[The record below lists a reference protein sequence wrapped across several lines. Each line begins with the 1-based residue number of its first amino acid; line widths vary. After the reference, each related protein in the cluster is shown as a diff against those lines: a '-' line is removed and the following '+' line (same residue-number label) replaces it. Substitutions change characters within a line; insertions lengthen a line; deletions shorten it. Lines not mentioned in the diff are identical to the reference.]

1 MVKRYKT
8 FDPQLVVVEHTTG
21 SAVVL
26 TNEAKLSLYKKSQ
39 KSGISTDILEEV
51 YVRGYSIWNES
62 FGQTPEQFA
71 FDRVNS
77 FVAGGFAAQL
87 DDDLIEAYFSQTK
100 PNQGFEHKGKVIGAI
115 SKSADG
121 YISRRRKDPD
131 KPTSVH
137 LMQKHKTR
145 EDAEKHLIS
154 KSGLG
159 EELSEKRG
167 LWDNI
172 HAKQN
177 RIKNGSG
184 EHMRK
189 PGSEGAPT
197 AAALKN
203 SQNEAF
209 SPEYLKQG
217 RSFLKLKR
225 AKAKASTN
233 PQPKISS
240 SDADDLVKQYLAKG
254 GQIKKTN
261 EERIPM
267 KLSVIKEAV
276 AKFRKKKGFVNSE
289 TSEKQSSNPNDSESR
304 FDGTTSAKNVYT
316 RETPGQKLK
325 EEVDYDKLDK
335 KVDGL
340 IAATKKPD
348 VTTSKG
354 SADER
359 RVFTSAGEVRKL
371 DVKDP
376 DGKVKTA
383 SVVEPNMT
391 TKKTQKS
398 PLLNTVRKVIN
409 K

>member
-1 MVKRYKT
+1 MK
-8 FDPQLVVVEHTTG
+8 
-21 SAVVL
+21 
-26 TNEAKLSLYKKSQ
+26 
-39 KSGISTDILEEV
+39 
-51 YVRGYSIWNES
+51 
-62 FGQTPEQFA
+62 
-71 FDRVNS
+71 
-77 FVAGGFAAQL
+77 
-87 DDDLIEAYFSQTK
+87 K
-100 PNQGFEHKGKVIGAI
+100 PNGEPT
-115 SKSADG
+115 
-121 YISRRRKDPD
+121 RKALALR
-131 KPTSVH
+131 KWNC
-137 LMQKHKTR
+137 
-145 EDAEKHLIS
+145 
-154 KSGLG
+154 
-159 EELSEKRG
+159 EETQIDEKRG

-225 AKAKASTN
+225 AKAKAASD

-325 EEVDYDKLDK
+325 EDSEYGMARNELATAKRAIDRLNAKMGKGEGELEAWVQSKITKASDYLDTVADYIESGSVKEEVDYDKLDK

-391 TKKTQKS
+391 TKKPQKS
-398 PLLNTVRKVIN
+398 SLLNTVRKVVN